1 MRLFFAVHVSDAIKK
16 DVADALKMFPVR
28 NPPWRWIVPENLHVT
43 LKFLGEMDEK
53 ALPDLREVALH
64 AASGIKPFRIVY
76 GPFGGFPALS
86 RPRVIFFEATEG
98 TSELAR
104 LAAGLES
111 GVELLGVPKENRP
124 FTAHLTLA
132 RIKEPLPPGIRDAL
146 QKVPPLP
153 ATASQIVDHF
163 SLMQSRLG
171 RAGAEYEE
179 VDRFELPE
187 TG

>member
-1 MRLFFAVHVSDAIKK
+1 MRLFFAVHVSDAIKN
-16 DVADALKMFPVR
+16 DIADALKAFPVR

-43 LKFLGEMDEK
+43 LKFLGEMDES
-53 ALPDLREVALH
+53 ALPDLGEVARH

-98 TSELAR
+98 LPELAR

-111 GVELLGVPKENRP
+111 GAELLGVPRENRP

-132 RIKEPLPPGIRDAL
+132 RIKEPLPAGIRDAL

-153 ATASQIVDHF
+153 ASASQTVEHF
-163 SLMQSRLG
+163 SLMQSRLS

-179 VDRFELPE
+179 LERFDLV
-187 TG
+187 